1 MVQGRLSQ
9 KYLGTEV
16 PENSIQSD
24 LCSPASSSVKIWK
37 KFKVEGIFSEKSKNL
52 ISHISNFT
60 PVKDGKFSGKLT
72 NAAKIIADS
81 AKMSKYNKLLKK
93 AQNQCGEFA
102 ENDQFCGICQDD
114 KESHNLAIFFHE
126 GEPEVGN
133 HFFCWKCILQAM
145 KAKGINLMEQGGECP
160 LCRSVGT
167 PIKIFNPYWFVTL
180 FTNQ

>member
-1 MVQGRLSQ
+1 M
-9 KYLGTEV
+9 
-16 PENSIQSD
+16 
-24 LCSPASSSVKIWK
+24 
-37 KFKVEGIFSEKSKNL
+37 

-167 PIKIFNPYWFVTL
+167 PIKIFNPY
-180 FTNQ
+180 